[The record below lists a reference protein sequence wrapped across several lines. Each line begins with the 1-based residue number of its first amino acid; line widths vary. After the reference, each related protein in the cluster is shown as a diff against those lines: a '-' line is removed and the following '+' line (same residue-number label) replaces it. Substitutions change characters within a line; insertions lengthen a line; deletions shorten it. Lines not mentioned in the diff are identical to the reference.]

1 MKNILVILGGGR
13 PNGNTAQL
21 AEAFA
26 RGAREAGHRVET
38 VSLLKT
44 EVRGCL
50 GCNACRRGKPCVQ
63 RDGFGELVPKIEA
76 ADLLV
81 FASPLYF
88 WTFSAKLKALIERF
102 YCLAR
107 PEKDPPRGRY
117 EKYPDKDCALLMT
130 AAEKSSIGELAD
142 QVLRVNCPLPG
153 VPSTVSSVQP
163 IGSLFDECV
172 LYALDWALRAC
183 IQERLG
189 RRDGAGP
196 MHSNLE

>member
-21 AEAFA
+21 AEAVA

-38 VSLLKT
+38 VSRLKT

-76 ADLLV
+76 ADMLV

-130 AAEKSSIGELAD
+130 AADDLFWTFQQAASYYKFALVEYIGFHDRGMLLAGGCGD
-142 QVLRVNCPLPG
+142 THGGPRIRETPHL
-153 VPSTVSSVQP
+153 
-163 IGSLFDECV
+163 DEA
-172 LYALDWALRAC
+172 YAFGKTIYPA
-183 IQERLG
+183 
-189 RRDGAGP
+189 
-196 MHSNLE
+196 